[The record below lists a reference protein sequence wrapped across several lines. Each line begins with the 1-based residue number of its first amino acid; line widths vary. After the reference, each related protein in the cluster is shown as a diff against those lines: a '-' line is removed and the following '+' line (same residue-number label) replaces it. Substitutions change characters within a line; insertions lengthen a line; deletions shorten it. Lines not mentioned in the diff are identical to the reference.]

1 MIKFLNTLFDGEFR
15 VLDVKFQNKELLPP
29 DPDGKR
35 ILYDVYCINKHGNKE
50 HFIIE
55 MQNNYEPFW
64 ESRALFYT
72 ATAITSQGRRGIE
85 YELEPVFSIFIMD
98 FNLESMS
105 KVLKHDIRFMDISTH
120 ERYSDDV
127 RMIFLS
133 LKMVKT
139 TWEECTNELERMLFL
154 IKNMHRMDKKSK
166 PYDNPEY
173 RELFDAAE
181 ISSLAAED
189 AVTYN
194 QSVLGLASQRRAIE
208 YASKKAEG
216 EGLKKGKIEGRE
228 EGRMEGREK
237 AMTEMVMKLYNA
249 GMTPEFIQ
257 NITGFGLDEISK
269 IIIEQA

>member
-1 MIKFLNTLFDGEFR
+1 
-15 VLDVKFQNKELLPP
+15 
-29 DPDGKR
+29 
-35 ILYDVYCINKHGNKE
+35 
-50 HFIIE
+50 
-55 MQNNYEPFW
+55 
-64 ESRALFYT
+64 
-72 ATAITSQGRRGIE
+72 
-85 YELEPVFSIFIMD
+85 
-98 FNLESMS
+98 
-105 KVLKHDIRFMDISTH
+105 
-120 ERYSDDV
+120 
-127 RMIFLS
+127 
-133 LKMVKT
+133 
-139 TWEECTNELERMLFL
+139 
-154 IKNMHRMDKKSK
+154 MDKKSK

-189 AVTYN
+189 AMTYN

-208 YASKKAEG
+208 YASKKAEE

>member
-1 MIKFLNTLFDGEFR
+1 
-15 VLDVKFQNKELLPP
+15 
-29 DPDGKR
+29 
-35 ILYDVYCINKHGNKE
+35 
-50 HFIIE
+50 
-55 MQNNYEPFW
+55 
-64 ESRALFYT
+64 
-72 ATAITSQGRRGIE
+72 
-85 YELEPVFSIFIMD
+85 
-98 FNLESMS
+98 
-105 KVLKHDIRFMDISTH
+105 
-120 ERYSDDV
+120 
-127 RMIFLS
+127 
-133 LKMVKT
+133 
-139 TWEECTNELERMLFL
+139 
-154 IKNMHRMDKKSK
+154 MDKKSK

-208 YASKKAEG
+208 YASKKAEE

-228 EGRMEGREK
+228 EGREK

-269 IIIEQA
+269 IIINTSVIFSGSCEPSV